1 MVSASSSTMT
11 QQRKQQHHH
20 RRCCSMKRIKL
31 LLGFFLLMLVRS
43 TWNLVHL
50 AHHTLPSNP
59 QYHQQQQQ
67 QQQQPIISRRTITT
81 STNGGVP
88 FLPALPRYN
97 RIPPHKQIQQW
108 MKTSGMETAGQFLLD
123 FAIVGNAKCGTST
136 IMNWLGLHP
145 QIQIPQDEL
154 YHLKYEEPWDLL
166 GVFYHYFGDV
176 SMLRPDSI
184 KGYKSPND
192 VGEERPMRL
201 IRTYFPQTKLIV
213 GIRHP
218 IPMMESF
225 YNFRIQNGYD
235 MPPLEDIHYH
245 NAVGQYGV
253 SWSRAEYH
261 TALVNLGK
269 TTLSSD
275 DELALMPPYYKKKI
289 LKRRQ
294 EIMKNITD
302 NDNNSSSQQQVIQP
316 FPRMPNPVFLYEM
329 GQLADNDSDARLKQ
343 FGQDMA
349 NYLGLTLED
358 LPPIPHHKP
367 GKKLQNV
374 TLQAERDAKKIRICD
389 DRYEPQRK
397 RLLDIGNRTAE
408 WILNYFL
415 SPSSNSDSV
424 FVSNPKH
431 FRELLLGYSK
441 DPCKK

>member
-1 MVSASSSTMT
+1 
-11 QQRKQQHHH
+11 
-20 RRCCSMKRIKL
+20 
-31 LLGFFLLMLVRS
+31 MLARS

-50 AHHTLPSNP
+50 AHDTLPAN
-59 QYHQQQQQ
+59 QHQNHDGHFPLPN
-67 QQQQPIISRRTITT
+67 QQPTARRIITT
-81 STNGGVP
+81 TTDGVP
-88 FLPALPRYN
+88 FLPALPKYN
-97 RIPPHKQIQQW
+97 RIPPHTQIQQW
-108 MKTSGMETAGQFLLD
+108 MKTSGMETAGQLLLD

-166 GVFYHYFGDV
+166 GVFYDYFGDV

-218 IPMMESF
+218 IRMMESF

-235 MPPLEDIHYH
+235 MPPLEDLHYH
-245 NAVGQYGV
+245 NAVGQFGV

-261 TALVNLGK
+261 TSLINLGK

-289 LKRRQ
+289 MKRRQ
-294 EIMKNITD
+294 VIMKNVTY
-302 NDNNSSSQQQVIQP
+302 DNNSNSQQQEQQP

-329 GQLADNDSDARLKQ
+329 GQLADIENDDRLKQ

-367 GKKLQNV
+367 GKKLQNI
-374 TLQAERDAKKIRICD
+374 TLQAERDARKVRICA

-397 RLLDIGNRTAE
+397 RLLDIGNHTAE

-415 SPSSNSDSV
+415 SPSNSDSV

-431 FRELLLGYSK
+431 FQELLLGYSK
-441 DPCKK
+441 DPCENK